1 LYGDFPFKAMSDMRE
16 ILFTRTIV
24 FLSINKIRLN
34 SRKVYKFYYT
44 LIVYLIK
51 QYTLH
56 IMNTGPVI
64 TMTSEGFN
72 YYKSQAEFIEHCQE
86 LDFSPSMRTEL
97 STSFSNYKQSNNGN
111 SNTNMSQVYVRGTLC
126 P

>member
-1 LYGDFPFKAMSDMRE
+1 
-16 ILFTRTIV
+16 
-24 FLSINKIRLN
+24 
-34 SRKVYKFYYT
+34 
-44 LIVYLIK
+44 
-51 QYTLH
+51 
-56 IMNTGPVI
+56 MNTGPVI